1 MKLAEYECKEVD
13 SNVYKVL
20 ESKPIDVDD
29 WYTSEHVGMSCLAI
43 VHDEKTIEVKYI
55 SINDMSKL
63 MNMVR
68 DNVVCGLTLIG
79 KVSDRYSDMGRLIH
93 G

>member
-1 MKLAEYECKEVD
+1 MRLAEYECKEVYD
-13 SNVYKVL
+13 NVYEVL
-20 ESKPIDVDD
+20 ESRPIDVDD
-29 WYTSEHVGMSCLAI
+29 WYTPEHVGMACLAI
-43 VHDEKTIEVKYI
+43 VHDISTIEVKYI

-68 DNVVCGLTLIG
+68 SSITDGLVLIG

-93 G
+93 